1 MALSR
6 TSDQI
11 GRVLDGRYRLVAPIG
26 SGASATVFLADDV
39 RLRRRVA
46 IKVLHPNLA
55 ADEQFLRRFQAEAQ
69 AAAALN
75 DPNVMAVY
83 DWGRDEVPYLV
94 TEYLGG
100 GSLRGVLDHGD
111 RLSLS
116 QALLVGLQTTRGLE
130 YAHARGIVHRDI
142 KPANLLFGDDERL
155 RIGDFGLARALAE
168 AGWTEPSGTV
178 LGTVR
183 YASPEQAKGERV
195 GARSDVYSLGL
206 TLIEVISGDLPF
218 AGDTPLATLMARID
232 TQVELD
238 RDIYGPLASVLERAC
253 RPNPDDRP
261 EAGELA
267 ISFMA
272 AAESLPRPEPL
283 VLPGALGDVTDDAEL
298 AVDLTRI
305 SGDAGDSTAMP
316 GAGLDGGVAAAEGG
330 ADRLAP
336 LSPRRQRR
344 ADKRQARADRRA
356 DRRGGRRRRWPWAVA
371 AVVLAVLLGVGGVF
385 AANALRTPVYEV
397 EDYTGLFESDVA
409 ALVADYG
416 WDIQIDYDRE
426 TGSVVD
432 SVLRQDPP
440 PGTELEEGSS
450 SVLTLYLSR
459 GNALVDLPGD
469 LEGTP
474 RDEAVSRIEAAN
486 LTVGAES
493 AEHDEE
499 IPEGHVIRVS
509 HENPLAEEDPVDLVI
524 SAGPAPRALPD
535 VPVSSTYDD
544 LANILESMG
553 LVPERT
559 TASSETIAEG
569 FVIRLDPT
577 SGTEVPRGST
587 VQVVVSSGLPMVTVP
602 DVSGLT
608 ESSAGEQLEEAGL
621 VVGGR
626 DGPARRLVRGTD
638 PEAGESV
645 RQGTTVDIITR

>member
-55 ADEQFLRRFQAEAQ
+55 SDEQFLRRFQAEAQ

-75 DPNVMAVY
+75 DPHVMAVY

-130 YAHARGIVHRDI
+130 YAHAQGIVHRDI

-195 GARSDVYSLGL
+195 GPRSDVYSLGL
-206 TLIEVISGDLPF
+206 TLIEAISGSLPF
-218 AGDTPLATLMARID
+218 AGDTPLATLMSRID

-238 RDIYGPLASVLERAC
+238 RELYGPLRPVLERAC
-253 RPNPDDRP
+253 RPDPDDRP
-261 EAGELA
+261 DAGELA

-272 AAESLPRPEPL
+272 AAESLPRPEPIA
-283 VLPGALGDVTDDAEL
+283 LPGALGDATDDAEL

-305 SGDAGDSTAMP
+305 SADSEDPTVLP
-316 GAGLDGGVAAAEGG
+316 GAGLEGGVDPGAGG
-330 ADRLAP
+330 ADRVVP

-344 ADKRQARADRRA
+344 ADKRQARAEA
-356 DRRGGRRRRWPWAVA
+356 RGGRRRRWPWAVA
-371 AVVLAVLLGVGGVF
+371 ALVLAALLGVGGVF
-385 AANALRTPVYEV
+385 AAGALRTPIYEV
-397 EDYTGLFESDVA
+397 EDYTGLFESDVS

-416 WDIQIDYDRE
+416 WSIEIDYERE

-440 PGTELEEGSS
+440 PGTELEEGSD
-450 SVLTLYLSR
+450 SVITLYLSR
-459 GNALVDLPGD
+459 GNALVDLPAG
-469 LEGTP
+469 LEGIP
-474 RDEAVSRIEAAN
+474 RDEAVSRLESAN
-486 LTVGAES
+486 LVVGEEAV
-493 AEHDEE
+493 EHDEE
-499 IPEGHVIRVS
+499 VPEGHVIRVS
-509 HENPLAEEDPVDLVI
+509 HENPLAEEDPVDLVV
-524 SAGPAPRALPD
+524 SSGPAPRALPE
-535 VPVSSTYDD
+535 VPVGSTYDD
-544 LANILESMG
+544 LAEVLEGMG

-569 FVIRLDPT
+569 FVIRLDPG

-602 DVSGLT
+602 DVSGLS

-638 PEAGESV
+638 PAAGESV